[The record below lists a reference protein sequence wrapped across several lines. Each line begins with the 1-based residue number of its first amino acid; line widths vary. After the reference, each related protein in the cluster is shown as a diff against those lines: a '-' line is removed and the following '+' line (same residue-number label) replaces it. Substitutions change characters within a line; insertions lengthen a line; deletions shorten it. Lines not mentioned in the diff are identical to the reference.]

1 MPLRLSE
8 QGWNGAPPGTLEY
21 LAVRFLKN
29 HTTKNTKISWQIRP
43 DAVPTVC

>member
-8 QGWNGAPPGTLEY
+8 QGWNTAPPGTLEY

-29 HTTKNTKISWQIRP
+29 HTTKTPKTPRTQRFLGK
-43 DAVPTVC
+43 